1 MNPQQKNDN
10 PYSAPI
16 RSMIFIAVALN
27 AAAAAAWIAD
37 AELAGII
44 LGTFA
49 FMISVIIA
57 VLLPAGKKA
66 AGMIRQLREG
76 TDLLVRWEYPSDTF
90 RNFTV
95 AEYRRQLTNVNI
107 TAGVLVLAGPVV
119 GLFKDGE
126 DGLPVGIAVGVG
138 MALLAYLLGFLMA
151 KNFFDRAS
159 APPHEALISSSSVY
173 LNGVFAQWSSSG
185 AEFGSAEIKNDE
197 LSGLPSV
204 FIIYTVRG
212 RYGRQTKEL
221 YVPIPDGKMHEAQK
235 IITQLK

>member
-1 MNPQQKNDN
+1 
-10 PYSAPI
+10 
-16 RSMIFIAVALN
+16 MIFIAVALN
-27 AAAAAAWIAD
+27 AAAATAWIAGV
-37 AELAGII
+37 ELAGLI

-57 VLLPAGKKA
+57 VLLPAGKRA

-76 TDLLVRWEYPSDTF
+76 TDLLVKWEYPSDTF
-90 RNFTV
+90 QNFTV
-95 AEYRRQLTNVNI
+95 AEYRRQLTNANI
-107 TAGVLVLAGPVV
+107 TAGVLVLAGPFV

-126 DGLPVGIAVGVG
+126 DGLMVGVAVGVG
-138 MALLAYLLGFLMA
+138 LALLAYLLGFLMA

-185 AEFGSAEIKNDE
+185 AEFVSAEVKNDE